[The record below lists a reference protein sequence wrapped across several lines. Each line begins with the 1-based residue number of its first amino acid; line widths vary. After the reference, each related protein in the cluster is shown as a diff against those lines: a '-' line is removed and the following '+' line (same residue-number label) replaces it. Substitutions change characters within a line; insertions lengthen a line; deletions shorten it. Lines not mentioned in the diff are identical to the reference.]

1 MREASPM
8 VREVKHV
15 KGSKSSIEESQNIA
29 MCEWKS
35 NAEGNKS
42 QGEVSKINL

>member
-29 MCEWKS
+29 MCE
-35 NAEGNKS
+35 GNKS
-42 QGEVSKINL
+42 HGEVSKINLQG